1 MRITLRNKVLGL
13 TFVSVFSIASVI
25 AAISI
30 VNIISRG
37 EERIAAYRAT
47 LMSER
52 KQQVKGYVDMAVRL
66 LEKMTLE
73 EAKKTTRH
81 MRYGESGY
89 LFIQDF
95 NNRFVAHPDPRLD
108 GTDQSDLRDPNGIYI
123 VREITKISREKGEG
137 FLSYMWK
144 MPGQE
149 VLKPKITYTKSIP
162 GRGWI
167 VGTGIYVDDIDAAVI
182 TERSR
187 IRHEISNSIFQYVA
201 ITLAVLAILLL
212 AAFFL
217 VNRFIAAPLEAI
229 TNTMKNFNND
239 LTITVPVTTDDE
251 LGDLARWL
259 NEHIAGLRQLIGMVS
274 EETEKVHGNA
284 KVIASAVEKQ
294 TEFVT
299 QLSSSVVEIS
309 STMEE
314 FSSTAS
320 QIAKHSQGVVERA
333 DKALVDTKH
342 GAGEVENLTFKM
354 NDISQDIQANLAEIV
369 ELGRKSKEINKVMEI
384 INNIANQTKLIAFN
398 AALEAASAGEAG
410 KRFGVVA
417 VEIRRLADS
426 VVESTAEIEGKIT
439 EILDAVNRLVMSSE
453 KSSQMTVDGQ
463 EYASHTVMMLIDMV
477 DGVEETTDAARQI
490 SLSTQ
495 QQQIASSQVVMA
507 LKDIEQGLRF
517 STDSI
522 RDSSVVTSEL
532 AELSGKLRS
541 LVMTFNLDAPDAACD
556 EARSLKNGNQ

>member
-1 MRITLRNKVLGL
+1 MDILLKIKKEAKDIEVLIAINKAIDIYDAGFNKVISHRSKSGAI
-13 TFVSVFSIASVI
+13 TTTQDANKAIGEYKEAIHRAEKDIVDY
-25 AAISI
+25 AA
-30 VNIISRG
+30 VNDESL
-37 EERIAAYRAT
+37 A
-47 LMSER
+47 
-52 KQQVKGYVDMAVRL
+52 K
-66 LEKMTLE
+66 
-73 EAKKTTRH
+73 AKKELDSSAQHAVTQATTIIVI
-81 MRYGESGY
+81 SFIVVLILVTY
-89 LFIQDF
+89 LI
-95 NNRFVAHPDPRLD
+95 R
-108 GTDQSDLRDPNGIYI
+108 
-123 VREITKISREKGEG
+123 
-137 FLSYMWK
+137 
-144 MPGQE
+144 
-149 VLKPKITYTKSIP
+149 SIKRP
-162 GRGWI
+162 LNQI
-167 VGTGIYVDDIDAAVI
+167 
-182 TERSR
+182 E
-187 IRHEISNSIFQYVA
+187 
-201 ITLAVLAILLL
+201 
-212 AAFFL
+212 FL
-217 VNRFIAAPLEAI
+217 VNDIAHGEG
-229 TNTMKNFNND
+229 D
-239 LTITVPVTTDDE
+239 LTKRLSYNGQDE
-251 LGDLARWL
+251 LGAICGSFNLFI
-259 NEHIAGLRQLIGMVS
+259 EKLRQLIGMVS

-284 KVIASAVEKQ
+284 KVIASTVDKQ

-333 DKALVDTKH
+333 DKSLVDTKH
-342 GAGEVENLTFKM
+342 GAEEVENLTFKM

-453 KSSQMTVDGQ
+453 KSSQMTMDGQ
-463 EYASHTVMMLIDMV
+463 EYASHTVTMLIDMV
-477 DGVEETTDAARQI
+477 DGVQETTDAARQI

-495 QQQIASSQVVMA
+495 QQQIASSQVVLA

-522 RDSSVVTSEL
+522 RDSSVVTTEL

-541 LVMTFNLDAPDAACD
+541 LVMTFKLVDSNATHDGSY
-556 EARSLKNGNQ
+556 SLKSGNP